1 MTVWAMTS
9 KVKQMQDYPD
19 TEKITT
25 KTDTNQG
32 VVDETGKPKDTSG
45 YAERQQRT
53 DSRHQITQEEW
64 DYLTEIYTNVGR
76 VYCGYC

>member
-1 MTVWAMTS
+1 MTVWVMTS

-32 VVDETGKPKDTSG
+32 VVDETGKKI
-45 YAERQQRT
+45 
-53 DSRHQITQEEW
+53 HQAMQKGNREQTQ
-64 DYLTEIYTNVGR
+64 DIR
-76 VYCGYC
+76 

>member
-45 YAERQQRT
+45 YAER
-53 DSRHQITQEEW
+53 HHITQS
-64 DYLTEIYTNVGR
+64 D
-76 VYCGYC
+76 